1 VSVLVSANVGRSRPL
16 RIRGRDRHSAIDKRP
31 VAGPVGVHR
40 LGLDGDVQVERRHH
54 GGRDQ
59 AVYAYAAEDL
69 EVWAGRLGRPLPP
82 GSFGENLT
90 VSGLDVTESRIG
102 ERWRIGTVLLEIDDV
117 RTPCHTFQ
125 AWLGE
130 PGWIKRFR
138 AEGRPGAYL
147 RVLETGTVQAGDPLE
162 VVERRDHD
170 LTVGLMFRAL
180 TTERELLPRFLAEPR
195 TRAKVLAR
203 ARRYVAARAPDQG
216 AASVAATTA

>member
-1 VSVLVSANVGRSRPL
+1 VSVLLSANVGIGRPL

-31 VAGPVGVHR
+31 VGGPVEVRR

-54 GGRDQ
+54 GGPDQ

-69 EVWAGRLGRPLPP
+69 EMWAARLGRTLPP

-90 VSGLDVTESRIG
+90 LSGLDVTQARIG
-102 ERWRIGTVLLEIDDV
+102 ERWRIGTVLLEIGDV

-147 RVLETGTVQAGDPLE
+147 RVLEEGTLQAGDPIE

-180 TTERELLPRFLAEPR
+180 TSERELLPRLLAEPR

-203 ARRYVAARAPDQG
+203 AGRYAAARTPDQG
-216 AASVAATTA
+216 GPSVAATTA

>member
-1 VSVLVSANVGRSRPL
+1 MSVLLSANVGIGRPL

-31 VAGPVGVHR
+31 VGGPVEVRR

-54 GGRDQ
+54 GGPDQ

-69 EVWAGRLGRPLPP
+69 EVWAARLGRTLPP

-90 VSGLDVTESRIG
+90 LSGLDVTQARIG
-102 ERWRIGTVLLEIDDV
+102 ERWRIGTVLLEIGDV

-147 RVLETGTVQAGDPLE
+147 RVLEEGTLQAGDPIE

-180 TTERELLPRFLAEPR
+180 TSERELLPRLLAEPR

-203 ARRYVAARAPDQG
+203 AGRYAAARTPDQG
-216 AASVAATTA
+216 GPSVAATTA

>member
-1 VSVLVSANVGRSRPL
+1 MSVLLSANVGIGRPL

-31 VAGPVGVHR
+31 VGGPVEVRR

-54 GGRDQ
+54 GGPDQ

-69 EVWAGRLGRPLPP
+69 EVWAARLGRTLPP

-90 VSGLDVTESRIG
+90 LSGLDVTQARIG
-102 ERWRIGTVLLEIDDV
+102 ERWRIGTVLLEIGDV

-147 RVLETGTVQAGDPLE
+147 RVLEEGTLQAGDPIE

-170 LTVGLMFRAL
+170 VTVGLMFRAL
-180 TTERELLPRFLAEPR
+180 TTERELLPRLLAEPR

-203 ARRYVAARAPDQG
+203 AGRYAAARTPDQG
-216 AASVAATTA
+216 GPSVAATTA

>member
-1 VSVLVSANVGRSRPL
+1 VSVLLSANVGIGRPL

-31 VAGPVGVHR
+31 VGAPVEVRR

-54 GGRDQ
+54 GGPDQ

-69 EVWAGRLGRPLPP
+69 EVWAARLGRTLPP

-90 VSGLDVTESRIG
+90 LSGLDVTQARIG
-102 ERWRIGTVLLEIDDV
+102 ERWRIGTVLLEIGDV

-147 RVLETGTVQAGDPLE
+147 RVLEEGTLQAGDPIE

-180 TTERELLPRFLAEPR
+180 TSERELLPRLLAEPR

-203 ARRYVAARAPDQG
+203 AGRYAAARTPGQG
-216 AASVAATTA
+216 GPSVAATTA

>member
-1 VSVLVSANVGRSRPL
+1 MSVLLSANVGIGRPL

-31 VAGPVGVHR
+31 VGGPVEVRR

-54 GGRDQ
+54 GGPDQ
-59 AVYAYAAEDL
+59 AVYAYAAADL
-69 EVWAGRLGRPLPP
+69 EVWAARLGRTLPP

-90 VSGLDVTESRIG
+90 LSGLDVTQARIG
-102 ERWRIGTVLLEIDDV
+102 ERWRIGTVLLEIGDV

-147 RVLETGTVQAGDPLE
+147 RVLEEGTLQAGDPIE

-180 TTERELLPRFLAEPR
+180 TSERELLPRLLAEPR

-203 ARRYVAARAPDQG
+203 AGRYAAARTPDQG
-216 AASVAATTA
+216 GPSVAATTA